1 MASFSTLVDSWIDF
15 CPVFCV
21 NFNAVDLS
29 TVALNSLPGPF
40 YERHDLTM
48 VRLVVFLLV
57 CSFCSG
63 LQAQNAAPEFSFVNY
78 QRSFPIVNDAIRRKE
93 DTLMKQFEEKKLVW
107 PAKYLYIRSFKYDSQ
122 LEVWVKQ
129 ERNEP
134 YKLFK
139 TYKVCALAGTLGPK
153 RMAGDYQV
161 PEGFYYI
168 NEFNPHSNYHLSLGL
183 NYPNASDR
191 MLSDSLQPG
200 GDIYIHGSCVTT
212 GCIPITDT
220 QIEELYILATEA
232 KNQGQDFIPVH
243 IFPVSFKS
251 PRSADY
257 LAKYI
262 KDFPEYKKMSDHLRQ
277 VFYYFEKHHN
287 LPVIMVNSGGD
298 YVLGEEVKL
307 GDEPKPEVKQ
317 VKRREATPVAF
328 DESELNNSVN
338 KLPVFNGGAPAFQQ
352 FLDKLSKDLVTMLPA
367 DQKKTF
373 ITVEYI
379 VTKEGKT
386 ILPKVLKGATN
397 EMNNLIIERFE
408 ALPPWSPAIRLEKP
422 VPIRL
427 KQTIYVEA
435 D

>member
-1 MASFSTLVDSWIDF
+1 MIRFA
-15 CPVFCV
+15 
-21 NFNAVDLS
+21 
-29 TVALNSLPGPF
+29 
-40 YERHDLTM
+40 
-48 VRLVVFLLV
+48 VFLLFIGIF
-57 CSFCSG
+57 SFAG
-63 LQAQNAAPEFSFVNY
+63 AQTAAPTFDFVNY
-78 QRSFPIVNDAIRRKE
+78 QRSFPVFNEALKRKE
-93 DTLMKQFEEKKLVW
+93 DTLIKQFGEKKLVW

-129 ERNEP
+129 EKNDAF
-134 YKLFK
+134 KLFK

-168 NEFNPHSNYHLSLGL
+168 NEFNPRSNYHLSLGL

-220 QIEELYILATEA
+220 QIEELYILATQA
-232 KNQGQDFIPVH
+232 KNMGEDFIPVH
-243 IFPVSFKS
+243 IFPVAYKS
-251 PRSADY
+251 PRSNDY
-257 LAKYI
+257 LAKYVR
-262 KDFPEYKKMSDHLRQ
+262 DFPEYKEMSEKLKQ
-277 VFYYFEKHHN
+277 VFYFFDRYKR
-287 LPVIMVNSGGD
+287 LPVIMVNEKGE
-298 YVLGEEVKL
+298 YVFGEDVKL
-307 GDEPKPEVKQ
+307 PEEIKPEIKT
-317 VKRREATPVAF
+317 VKRREATPVKF
-328 DESELNNSVN
+328 DETELNNSVN
-338 KLPVFNGGAPAFQQ
+338 KLPVFPGGTEAFQQ
-352 FLDKLSKDLVTMLPA
+352 FLDNLSKDLVPMLPPA
-367 DQKKTF
+367 LKKAF

-379 VTKEGKT
+379 VTKEGKI

-408 ALPPWSPAIRLEKP
+408 ALPSWSPAIRLEKP

-427 KQTIYVEA
+427 KQTVYVEA